1 MPEYRNIPTNAACY
15 SDVAQPEER
24 MLCVTVPEMVQC
36 GVSESYIIK
45 RALPGQRN
53 GEYHCWPHH
62 KEGNT
67 IYLHYSGLKA
77 NYQAM
82 IRKVL
87 MDGLDVEEWYNRNG
101 RAAAIRERLQ
111 PYAFLTAEDEKALD
125 AATYPTGEKL
135 SPEARERA
143 AEACRWLSLFTRLKT
158 KKAVKEI
165 GYNTVGELYDD
176 VTFLIANRHISL
188 PTAYVKLRGKI
199 REYEAKGAACCVD
212 RRGQTNKHA
221 AKVYSEEQTA
231 LLRTICGRAASYN
244 AGQIANLY
252 NMVAVAKGWDTI
264 SRRSALN
271 YLNEYHLIVEAGRN
285 GSEAFRNKISMQ
297 PRRERPTEALSFWSL
312 DGWTVELYY
321 QKDVKTP
328 DGKVTHT
335 YTNRLTAVVV
345 LDAACDFPVGYAI
358 GEGESVKLIAAAVK
372 NAIDYVH
379 DTLGAPY
386 RPYQIQSDHY
396 GIKSMGTIYSDV
408 AEFFTPARVK
418 NAKSKPIE
426 RYFRYLNENYCQLY
440 FGNSNWSGFGV
451 KTRGKKQP
459 NIDVLELNK
468 RHFPNKEGVVRQ
480 IQWIFQQER
489 EKKQKTWLAAWQR
502 MPVEDRLTLT
512 RENYLLNFGM
522 RNDRTIR
529 MQAGCLEPTIL
540 GEPRAYDTFD
550 LNFRKNPLQSWT
562 VMYDERDLS
571 TILVTDATKK
581 ERYLLS
587 AVHKQ
592 PMALRDRKEGDFAA
606 LKAIDQFNKR
616 VLEPSV
622 IQAVG
627 KDEETVMNLLA
638 QTPELEGWRT
648 VNMLTDS
655 RGQQKAYLQHSA
667 LIKSEEALVAEME
680 EKLSLNAVK
689 TAAKHRRKSEKQA
702 KREAERAYE
711 QYAESKIDF
720 SKFENI

>member
-15 SDVAQPEER
+15 SDVAKPEER
-24 MLCVTVPEMVQC
+24 TLCVTVPEMVQC
-36 GVSESYIIK
+36 GVSENVLYK
-45 RALPGQRN
+45 GCRRQQLEETN
-53 GEYHCWPHH
+53 CWPHH

-87 MDGLDVEEWYNRNG
+87 MDDLSVEEWYNRNG
-101 RAAAIRERLQ
+101 RVQAIRERLV
-111 PYAFLTAEDEKALD
+111 PYAYLTADDETALD
-125 AATYPTGEKL
+125 AATYPTGERL
-135 SPEARERA
+135 SPEAREKA
-143 AEACRWLSLFTRLKT
+143 AEACRWLSLFTRLSSKQAI
-158 KKAVKEI
+158 KGI
-165 GYNTVGELYDD
+165 GYATVGELYDD
-176 VTFLIANRHISL
+176 VTFLIARQGISL
-188 PTAYVKLRGKI
+188 PTAYVKLRKKI
-199 REYEAKGAACCVD
+199 REYEAEGAICCVD
-212 RRGQTNKHA
+212 RRGQSNKNA
-221 AKVYSEEQTA
+221 AKVYTEDQTA
-231 LLRTICGRAASYN
+231 LLRTICGRSASYN
-244 AGQIANLY
+244 AQQIANFY
-252 NMVAVAKGWDTI
+252 NLVAEAKGWDTI

-297 PRRERPTEALSFWSL
+297 PRRKRPTEALSFWSL

-321 QKDVKTP
+321 QKDVKGP
-328 DGKVTHT
+328 DGKITHT

-345 LDAACDFPVGYAI
+345 LDATCDYPVGYAI
-358 GEGESVKLIAAAVK
+358 GEGESVKLIAEAVK

-379 DTLGAPY
+379 DTLGGPY

-396 GIKSMGTIYSDV
+396 GIKSMGTVYNDV
-408 AEFFTPARVK
+408 AKYFTPARVK

-459 NIDVLELNK
+459 NIDVLELRK
-468 RHFPNKEGVVRQ
+468 RNFPYKEGVIQQ
-480 IQWIFQQER
+480 IHWIFQQER
-489 EKKQKTWLAAWQR
+489 EKKQKTWMEAWLR
-502 MPVEDRLTLT
+502 MPESDRLTLS

-529 MQAGCLEPTIL
+529 IQAGCLAPTIL
-540 GEPRAYDTFD
+540 GKQRAYDTFD
-550 LNFRKNPLQSWT
+550 LNFRKNPMQSWT

-571 TILVTDATKK
+571 TILVTNETKK
-581 ERYLLS
+581 ERYLLN
-587 AVHKQ
+587 AVHEQ
-592 PMALRDRKEGDFAA
+592 PMALRDREDGDFEA
-606 LKAIDQFNKR
+606 LKAIDNFNKN

-622 IQAVG
+622 IETVNR
-627 KDEETVMNLLA
+627 DEETVKNLLL

-655 RGQQKAYLQHSA
+655 RGQQKAYLQHST
-667 LIKSEEALVAEME
+667 LIKSEEDLVAEME
-680 EKLSLNAVK
+680 DKIRLNAVK
-689 TAAKHRRKSEKQA
+689 TARKHKQDEEKRAKKA
-702 KREAERAYE
+702 AEAAYE
-711 QYAESKIDF
+711 DYALSKIDL
-720 SKFENI
+720 SKFQ

>member
-15 SDVAQPEER
+15 SDVAKPEGR
-24 MLCVTVPEMVQC
+24 TLCVTVPEMVQC
-36 GVSESYIIK
+36 GVSENYLK
-45 RALPGQRN
+45 RGMNGQRT
-53 GEYHCWPHH
+53 GELRCWPHH

-87 MDGLDVEEWYNRNG
+87 MDDLSVEEWYNRNW
-101 RAAAIRERLQ
+101 RVQAIRERLL
-111 PYAFLTAEDEKALD
+111 PYAYLTADDEIALD
-125 AATYPTGEKL
+125 AATYPTGERL
-135 SPEARERA
+135 SPEAREKA
-143 AEACRWLSLFTRLKT
+143 AEACRWLSLFTRLRT
-158 KKAVKEI
+158 KKVVKDI
-165 GYNTVGELYDD
+165 GYDTVGELYDD
-176 VTFLIANRHISL
+176 VTFLIARQGISL
-188 PTAYVKLRGKI
+188 PTAYVKLRKKI
-199 REYEAKGAACCVD
+199 REYEAEGAICCVD
-212 RRGQTNKHA
+212 RRGQSNKNA
-221 AKVYSEEQTA
+221 AKVYTEDQTA
-231 LLRTICGRAASYN
+231 LLRTICGRSASYN
-244 AGQIANLY
+244 AQQIANFY
-252 NMVAVAKGWDTI
+252 NLVAEAKGWDTI

-297 PRRERPTEALSFWSL
+297 PRRKRPTEALSFWSL

-321 QKDVKTP
+321 QKDVKGP
-328 DGKVTHT
+328 DGKITHT

-345 LDAACDFPVGYAI
+345 LDATCDYPVGYAI
-358 GEGESVKLIAAAVK
+358 GEGESVKLIAEAVK

-379 DTLGAPY
+379 DTLGGPY

-396 GIKSMGTIYSDV
+396 GIKSMGTVYNDV
-408 AEFFTPARVK
+408 AEYFTPARVK

-459 NIDVLELNK
+459 NIDVLELRK
-468 RHFPNKEGVVRQ
+468 RNFPYKEGVIQQ
-480 IQWIFQQER
+480 IHWIFQQER
-489 EKKQKTWLAAWQR
+489 EKKQKTWMEAWLR
-502 MPVEDRLTLT
+502 MPESDRLTLS

-529 MQAGCLEPTIL
+529 IQAGCLAPTIL
-540 GEPRAYDTFD
+540 GKQRAYDTFD

-571 TILVTDATKK
+571 TILVTNETKK
-581 ERYLLS
+581 ERYLLN
-587 AVHKQ
+587 AVHEQ
-592 PMALRDRKEGDFAA
+592 PMALRDREGGDFEA
-606 LKAIDQFNKR
+606 LKAIDNFNKN

-622 IQAVG
+622 IETVNR
-627 KDEETVMNLLA
+627 DEETVKNLLL

-655 RGQQKAYLQHSA
+655 RGQQKAYLQHST
-667 LIKSEEALVAEME
+667 LIKSEEDLVAEME
-680 EKLSLNAVK
+680 DKIRLNTVK
-689 TAAKHRRKSEKQA
+689 TARKHKLDEEKRAKKA
-702 KREAERAYE
+702 AEAAYE
-711 QYAESKIDF
+711 DYALSKIDL
-720 SKFENI
+720 SKFQ

>member
-15 SDVAQPEER
+15 SDVAKPEGR
-24 MLCVTVPEMVQC
+24 TLCVTVPEMVQC
-36 GVSESYIIK
+36 GVSENYLK
-45 RALPGQRN
+45 RGMNGQRT
-53 GEYHCWPHH
+53 GELRCWPHH

-87 MDGLDVEEWYNRNG
+87 MDDLSVEEWYNRNG
-101 RAAAIRERLQ
+101 RVQAIRERLL
-111 PYAFLTAEDEKALD
+111 PYAYLTADDETALD
-125 AATYPTGEKL
+125 AATYPTGERL
-135 SPEARERA
+135 SPEAREKA
-143 AEACRWLSLFTRLKT
+143 AEACRWLSLFTRLRT
-158 KKAVKEI
+158 KKVVKDI
-165 GYNTVGELYDD
+165 GYDTVGELYDD
-176 VTFLIANRHISL
+176 VTFLIARQGISL
-188 PTAYVKLRGKI
+188 PTAYVKLRKKI
-199 REYEAKGAACCVD
+199 REYEVEGAICCVD
-212 RRGQTNKHA
+212 MRGQSNKNA
-221 AKVYSEEQTA
+221 AKVYTEDQTA
-231 LLRTICGRAASYN
+231 LLRTICGRSASYN
-244 AGQIANLY
+244 AQQIANFY
-252 NMVAVAKGWDTI
+252 NLVAEAKGWDTI

-297 PRRERPTEALSFWSL
+297 PRRKRPTEALSFWSL

-321 QKDVKTP
+321 QKDVKGS
-328 DGKVTHT
+328 DGKITHT

-345 LDAACDFPVGYAI
+345 LDATCDYPVGYAI
-358 GEGESVKLIAAAVK
+358 GEGESVKLIAEAVK

-379 DTLGAPY
+379 DTLGGPY

-396 GIKSMGTIYSDV
+396 GIKSMGTVYNDV
-408 AEFFTPARVK
+408 AEYFTPARVK

-459 NIDVLELNK
+459 NIDVLELRK
-468 RHFPNKEGVVRQ
+468 RNFPYKEGVIQQ
-480 IQWIFQQER
+480 IHWIFQQER
-489 EKKQKTWLAAWQR
+489 EKKQKTWMEAWLR
-502 MPVEDRLTLT
+502 MPESDRLTLS

-529 MQAGCLEPTIL
+529 IQAGCLAPTIL
-540 GEPRAYDTFD
+540 GKQRAYDTFD

-571 TILVTDATKK
+571 TILVTNETKK
-581 ERYLLS
+581 ERYLLN
-587 AVHKQ
+587 AVHEQ
-592 PMALRDRKEGDFAA
+592 PMALRDREDGDFEA
-606 LKAIDQFNKR
+606 LKAIDNFNKN

-622 IQAVG
+622 IETVNR
-627 KDEETVMNLLA
+627 DEETVKNLLL

-667 LIKSEEALVAEME
+667 LIKSEEDLVAEME
-680 EKLSLNAVK
+680 DKIRLNAVK
-689 TAAKHRRKSEKQA
+689 TARKHKQNEEKRTKKA
-702 KREAERAYE
+702 AEAAYE
-711 QYAESKIDF
+711 DYALSKIDL
-720 SKFENI
+720 SKFE

>member
-15 SDVAQPEER
+15 SDVAKPEER
-24 MLCVTVPEMVQC
+24 TLCVTVPEMVQC
-36 GVSESYIIK
+36 GVSEIYLK
-45 RALPGQRN
+45 KALN
-53 GEYHCWPHH
+53 YHRDGKYNCWSHH

-87 MDGLDVEEWYNRNG
+87 MDDLSVEEWYNRNG
-101 RAAAIRERLQ
+101 RVQAIRERLL
-111 PYAFLTAEDEKALD
+111 PYAYLTADDEIALD
-125 AATYPTGEKL
+125 AATYPTGERL
-135 SPEARERA
+135 SPEAREKA
-143 AEACRWLSLFTRLKT
+143 AEACRWLSLFTRLRT
-158 KKAVKEI
+158 KKVVKDI
-165 GYNTVGELYDD
+165 GYDTVGELYDD
-176 VTFLIANRHISL
+176 VTFLIARQGISL
-188 PTAYVKLRGKI
+188 PTAYVKLRKKI
-199 REYEAKGAACCVD
+199 REYEAEGAICCVD
-212 RRGQTNKHA
+212 RRGQSNKNA
-221 AKVYSEEQTA
+221 AKVYTEDQTA
-231 LLRTICGRAASYN
+231 LLRTICGRSASYN
-244 AGQIANLY
+244 AQQIANFY
-252 NMVAVAKGWDTI
+252 NLVAEAKGWDTI

-297 PRRERPTEALSFWSL
+297 PRRKRPTEALSFWSL

-321 QKDVKTP
+321 QKDVKGP
-328 DGKVTHT
+328 DGKITHT

-345 LDAACDFPVGYAI
+345 LDATCDYPVGYAI
-358 GEGESVKLIAAAVK
+358 GEGESVKLIAEAVK

-379 DTLGAPY
+379 DTLGGPY

-396 GIKSMGTIYSDV
+396 GIKSMGTIYNDV
-408 AEFFTPARVK
+408 AEYFTPARVK

-459 NIDVLELNK
+459 NIDVLELRK
-468 RHFPNKEGVVRQ
+468 RNFPNKEGVIQQ
-480 IQWIFQQER
+480 IHGIFQKER
-489 EKKQKTWLAAWQR
+489 EKKWKTWHEAWQR

-529 MQAGCLEPTIL
+529 MQAGCLAPTIL
-540 GEPRAYDTFD
+540 GKQRAYDTFD

-571 TILVTDATKK
+571 TILVTNETKK
-581 ERYLLS
+581 ERYLLN
-587 AVHKQ
+587 AVHEQ
-592 PMALRDRKEGDFAA
+592 PMALRDREGGDFEA
-606 LKAIDQFNKR
+606 LKAIDNFNKN

-622 IQAVG
+622 IETVN
-627 KDEETVMNLLA
+627 KDEEMVKNLLL

-655 RGQQKAYLQHSA
+655 RGQQKAYLQHST
-667 LIKSEEALVAEME
+667 LIKSEEDLVAEME
-680 EKLSLNAVK
+680 DKIRLNTVK
-689 TAAKHRRKSEKQA
+689 TARKHKLDEEKRAKKA
-702 KREAERAYE
+702 AEAAYE
-711 QYAESKIDF
+711 DYALSKIDL
-720 SKFENI
+720 SKFQ

>member
-15 SDVAQPEER
+15 SDVAKPEER
-24 MLCVTVPEMVQC
+24 TLCVTVPEMVQC
-36 GVSESYIIK
+36 GVSENTILYGVK
-45 RALPGQRN
+45 MQRKDTI
-53 GEYHCWPHH
+53 HCWPHH

-87 MDGLDVEEWYNRNG
+87 MDDLSVEEWYNRNG
-101 RAAAIRERLQ
+101 RVQAIRERLL
-111 PYAFLTAEDEKALD
+111 PYAYLTADDETALD
-125 AATYPTGEKL
+125 AATYPTGERL
-135 SPEARERA
+135 SPEAREKA
-143 AEACRWLSLFTRLKT
+143 AEACRWLSLFTRLRT
-158 KKAVKEI
+158 KKVVKDI
-165 GYNTVGELYDD
+165 GYDTVGELYDD
-176 VTFLIANRHISL
+176 VTFLIARQGISL
-188 PTAYVKLRGKI
+188 PTAYVKLRKKI
-199 REYEAKGAACCVD
+199 REYEAEGAICCVD
-212 RRGQTNKHA
+212 MRGQSNKNA
-221 AKVYSEEQTA
+221 AKVYTEDQTA
-231 LLRTICGRAASYN
+231 LLRTICGRSASYN
-244 AGQIANLY
+244 AQQIANFY
-252 NMVAVAKGWDTI
+252 NLVAEAKGWDTI

-297 PRRERPTEALSFWSL
+297 PRRKRPTEALSFWSL

-321 QKDVKTP
+321 QKDVKGP
-328 DGKVTHT
+328 DGKITHT

-345 LDAACDFPVGYAI
+345 LDATCDYPVGYAI
-358 GEGESVKLIAAAVK
+358 GEGESVKLIAEAVK

-379 DTLGAPY
+379 DTLGGPY
-386 RPYQIQSDHY
+386 RPYQIQSYHY
-396 GIKSMGTIYSDV
+396 GIKSMGTVYNDV
-408 AEFFTPARVK
+408 AEYFTPARVK

-459 NIDVLELNK
+459 NIDVLELRK
-468 RHFPNKEGVVRQ
+468 RNFPYKEGVIQQ
-480 IQWIFQQER
+480 IHWIFQQER
-489 EKKQKTWLAAWQR
+489 EKKQKTWMEAWLR
-502 MPVEDRLTLT
+502 MPESDRLTLS

-529 MQAGCLEPTIL
+529 IQAGCLAPTIL
-540 GEPRAYDTFD
+540 GKQRAYDTFD

-571 TILVTDATKK
+571 TILVTNETKK
-581 ERYLLS
+581 ERYLLN
-587 AVHKQ
+587 AVHEQ
-592 PMALRDRKEGDFAA
+592 PMALRDREGGDFEA
-606 LKAIDQFNKR
+606 LKAIDNFNKN

-622 IQAVG
+622 IETVN
-627 KDEETVMNLLA
+627 KDEETVKNLLS

-655 RGQQKAYLQHSA
+655 RGQQKAYLQHST
-667 LIKSEEALVAEME
+667 LIKSEEDLVAEME
-680 EKLSLNAVK
+680 DKIRLNAVK
-689 TAAKHRRKSEKQA
+689 TARKHKLDEEKRAKKA
-702 KREAERAYE
+702 AEAAYE
-711 QYAESKIDF
+711 DYALSKIDL
-720 SKFENI
+720 SKFQ

>member
-15 SDVAQPEER
+15 SDVAKPEER
-24 MLCVTVPEMVQC
+24 TLCVTVPEMVQC
-36 GVSESYIIK
+36 GVSENVLYK
-45 RALPGQRN
+45 GCRRQQLEETN
-53 GEYHCWPHH
+53 CWPHH

-87 MDGLDVEEWYNRNG
+87 MDDLSVEEWYNRNG
-101 RAAAIRERLQ
+101 RVQAIRERLV
-111 PYAFLTAEDEKALD
+111 PYAYLTADDETALD
-125 AATYPTGEKL
+125 AATYPTGERL
-135 SPEARERA
+135 SPEAREKA
-143 AEACRWLSLFTRLKT
+143 AEACRWLSLFTRLSSKQAI
-158 KKAVKEI
+158 KGI
-165 GYNTVGELYDD
+165 GYATVGELYDD
-176 VTFLIANRHISL
+176 VTFLIARQGISL
-188 PTAYVKLRGKI
+188 PTAYVKLRKKI
-199 REYEAKGAACCVD
+199 REYEAEGAICCVD
-212 RRGQTNKHA
+212 RRGQSNKNA
-221 AKVYSEEQTA
+221 AKVYTEDQTA
-231 LLRTICGRAASYN
+231 LLRTICGRSASYN
-244 AGQIANLY
+244 AQQIANFY
-252 NMVAVAKGWDTI
+252 NLVAEAKGWDTI

-297 PRRERPTEALSFWSL
+297 PRRKRPTEALSFWSL

-321 QKDVKTP
+321 QKDVKGP
-328 DGKVTHT
+328 DGKITHT

-345 LDAACDFPVGYAI
+345 LDATCDYPVGYAI
-358 GEGESVKLIAAAVK
+358 GEGESVKLIAEAVK

-379 DTLGAPY
+379 DTLGGPY

-396 GIKSMGTIYSDV
+396 GIKSMGTVYNDV
-408 AEFFTPARVK
+408 AEYFTPARVK

-459 NIDVLELNK
+459 NIDVLELRK
-468 RHFPNKEGVVRQ
+468 RNFPYKEGVIQQ
-480 IQWIFQQER
+480 IHWIFQQER
-489 EKKQKTWLAAWQR
+489 EKKQKTWMEAWLR
-502 MPVEDRLTLT
+502 MQESDRLTLS

-529 MQAGCLEPTIL
+529 IQAGCLAPTIL
-540 GEPRAYDTFD
+540 GKQRAYDTFD
-550 LNFRKNPLQSWT
+550 LNFRKNPMQSWT

-571 TILVTDATKK
+571 TILVTNETKK
-581 ERYLLS
+581 ERYLLN
-587 AVHKQ
+587 AVHEQ
-592 PMALRDRKEGDFAA
+592 PMALRDREDGDFEA
-606 LKAIDQFNKR
+606 LKAIDNFNKN

-622 IQAVG
+622 IETVNR
-627 KDEETVMNLLA
+627 DEETVKNLLL

-655 RGQQKAYLQHSA
+655 RGQQKAYLQHST
-667 LIKSEEALVAEME
+667 LIKSEEDLVAEME
-680 EKLSLNAVK
+680 DKIRLNAVK
-689 TAAKHRRKSEKQA
+689 TARKHKQDEEKRAKKA
-702 KREAERAYE
+702 AEAAYE
-711 QYAESKIDF
+711 DYALSKIDL
-720 SKFENI
+720 SKFQ

>member
-15 SDVAQPEER
+15 SDVAKPEGR
-24 MLCVTVPEMVQC
+24 TLCVTVPEMVQC
-36 GVSESYIIK
+36 GVSENYLK
-45 RALPGQRN
+45 RGMNGQRT
-53 GEYHCWPHH
+53 GELRCWPHH

-87 MDGLDVEEWYNRNG
+87 MDDLSVEEWYNRNG
-101 RAAAIRERLQ
+101 RVQAIRERLL
-111 PYAFLTAEDEKALD
+111 PYAYLTADDEIALD
-125 AATYPTGEKL
+125 AATYPTGERL
-135 SPEARERA
+135 SPEAREKA
-143 AEACRWLSLFTRLKT
+143 AEACRWLSLFTRLRT
-158 KKAVKEI
+158 KKVVKDI
-165 GYNTVGELYDD
+165 GYDTVGELYDD
-176 VTFLIANRHISL
+176 VTFLIARQGISL
-188 PTAYVKLRGKI
+188 PTAYVKLRKKI
-199 REYEAKGAACCVD
+199 REYEAEGAICCVD
-212 RRGQTNKHA
+212 RRGQSNKNA
-221 AKVYSEEQTA
+221 AKVYTEDQTA
-231 LLRTICGRAASYN
+231 LLRTICGRSASYN
-244 AGQIANLY
+244 AQQIANFY
-252 NMVAVAKGWDTI
+252 NLVAEAKGWDTI

-297 PRRERPTEALSFWSL
+297 PRRKRPTEALSFWSL

-321 QKDVKTP
+321 QKDVKGP
-328 DGKVTHT
+328 DGKITHT

-345 LDAACDFPVGYAI
+345 LDATCDYPVGYAI
-358 GEGESVKLIAAAVK
+358 GEGESVKLIAEAVK

-379 DTLGAPY
+379 DTLGGPY

-396 GIKSMGTIYSDV
+396 GIKSMGTVYNDV
-408 AEFFTPARVK
+408 AEYFTPARVK

-459 NIDVLELNK
+459 NIDVLELRK
-468 RHFPNKEGVVRQ
+468 RNFPYKEGVIQQ
-480 IQWIFQQER
+480 IHWIFQQER
-489 EKKQKTWLAAWQR
+489 EKKQKTWMEAWLR
-502 MPVEDRLTLT
+502 MPESDRLTLS

-529 MQAGCLEPTIL
+529 IQAGCLAPTIL
-540 GEPRAYDTFD
+540 GKQRAYDTFD

-571 TILVTDATKK
+571 TILVTNETKK
-581 ERYLLS
+581 ERYLLN
-587 AVHKQ
+587 AVHEQ
-592 PMALRDRKEGDFAA
+592 PMALRDREGGDFEA
-606 LKAIDQFNKR
+606 LKAIDNFNKN

-622 IQAVG
+622 IETVNR
-627 KDEETVMNLLA
+627 DEETVKNLLL

-655 RGQQKAYLQHSA
+655 RGQQKAYLQHST
-667 LIKSEEALVAEME
+667 LIKSEEDLVAEME
-680 EKLSLNAVK
+680 DKIRLNTVK
-689 TAAKHRRKSEKQA
+689 TARKHKLDEEKRAKKA
-702 KREAERAYE
+702 AEAAYE
-711 QYAESKIDF
+711 DYALSKIDL
-720 SKFENI
+720 SKFQ

>member
-15 SDVAQPEER
+15 SDVAKPEER
-24 MLCVTVPEMVQC
+24 TLCVTVPEMVQC
-36 GVSESYIIK
+36 GVSENTILYGVK
-45 RALPGQRN
+45 MQRKDTI
-53 GEYHCWPHH
+53 HCWPHH

-87 MDGLDVEEWYNRNG
+87 MDDLSVEEWYNRNG
-101 RAAAIRERLQ
+101 RVQAIRERLL
-111 PYAFLTAEDEKALD
+111 PYAYLTADDETALD
-125 AATYPTGEKL
+125 AATYPTGERL
-135 SPEARERA
+135 SPEAREKA
-143 AEACRWLSLFTRLKT
+143 AEACRWLSLFTRLRT
-158 KKAVKEI
+158 KKVVKDI
-165 GYNTVGELYDD
+165 GYDTVGELYDD
-176 VTFLIANRHISL
+176 VTFLIARQGISL
-188 PTAYVKLRGKI
+188 PTAYVKLRKKI
-199 REYEAKGAACCVD
+199 REYEAEGAICCVD
-212 RRGQTNKHA
+212 MRGQSNKNA
-221 AKVYSEEQTA
+221 AKVYTEDQTA
-231 LLRTICGRAASYN
+231 LLRTICGRSASYN
-244 AGQIANLY
+244 AQQIANFY
-252 NMVAVAKGWDTI
+252 NLVAEAKGWDTI

-297 PRRERPTEALSFWSL
+297 PRRKRPTEALSFWSL

-321 QKDVKTP
+321 QKDVKGP
-328 DGKVTHT
+328 DGKITHT

-345 LDAACDFPVGYAI
+345 LDATCDYPVGYAI
-358 GEGESVKLIAAAVK
+358 GEGESVKLIAEAVK

-379 DTLGAPY
+379 DTLGGPY

-396 GIKSMGTIYSDV
+396 GIKSMGTVYNDV
-408 AEFFTPARVK
+408 AKYFTPARVK

-459 NIDVLELNK
+459 NIDVLELRK
-468 RHFPNKEGVVRQ
+468 RNFPYKEGVIQQ
-480 IQWIFQQER
+480 IHWIFQQER
-489 EKKQKTWLAAWQR
+489 EKKQKTWMEAWLR
-502 MPVEDRLTLT
+502 MPESDRLTLS

-529 MQAGCLEPTIL
+529 IQAGCLAPTIL
-540 GEPRAYDTFD
+540 GKQRAYDTFD

-571 TILVTDATKK
+571 TILVTNETKK
-581 ERYLLS
+581 ERYLLN
-587 AVHKQ
+587 AVHEQ
-592 PMALRDRKEGDFAA
+592 PMALRDREDGDFEA
-606 LKAIDQFNKR
+606 LKAIDNFNKN

-622 IQAVG
+622 IETVNR
-627 KDEETVMNLLA
+627 DEETVKNLLL

-655 RGQQKAYLQHSA
+655 RGQQKAYLQHST
-667 LIKSEEALVAEME
+667 LIKSEEDLVAEME
-680 EKLSLNAVK
+680 DKIRLNAVK
-689 TAAKHRRKSEKQA
+689 TARKHKLDEEKRAKKA
-702 KREAERAYE
+702 AEAAYE
-711 QYAESKIDF
+711 DYALSKIDL
-720 SKFENI
+720 SKFQ